1 MDERRGPGFACYK
14 PFFVTVRGRRF
25 GFEYSRV
32 GMARPGMREV
42 PYLDRY
48 IVYLGGLCVRLHKFW
63 RGDDDRA
70 PHDHPWN
77 FWTFPLTSYK
87 ETVEECLFGSAGA
100 HAPQNACVDYF
111 KPSIYR
117 RENFVKAWRLHKRP
131 AKYRHIV
138 LGRADGSTRPFWTFV
153 ITGKVVNKWGFWPEP
168 DRFVPWRDWT

>member
-1 MDERRGPGFACYK
+1 MDERRGPGFAAYK

-32 GMARPGMREV
+32 GLSERGKREV

-48 IVYLGGLCVRLHKFW
+48 IMYLGGLCVRLHKFW

-77 FWTFPLTSYK
+77 FWTFPLASYK
-87 ETVEECLFGSAGA
+87 EITERDIWWGGHDLEW
-100 HAPQNACVDYF
+100 
-111 KPSIYR
+111 R
-117 RENFVKAWRLHKRP
+117 REVNVVKAFRLHKRP

-138 LGRADGSTRPFWTFV
+138 IGRADDSTKPFWTFV

-168 DRFVPWRDWT
+168 WRFVPWRDWT

>member
-1 MDERRGPGFACYK
+1 MDNRTGPGFVAYR

-32 GMARPGMREV
+32 GLGET

-77 FWTFPLTSYK
+77 FWTFPLRPYYELVPAASLDEPGTYDMSHDPPLRISY
-87 ETVEECLFGSAGA
+87 
-100 HAPQNACVDYF
+100 
-111 KPSIYR
+111 
-117 RENFVKAWRLHKRP
+117 VKAWRLHYRP

-138 LGRADGSTRPFWTFV
+138 MCRADGSEKPFWTFV
-153 ITGKVVNKWGFWPEP
+153 VTGRAFNKWGFWPEP
-168 DRFVPWRDWT
+168 NRFVPWREWR